1 MEKRLAKESLN
12 LVAMFMKATLLMDN
26 FMEKANISLQRLSLF
41 MKEISIKTT
50 SLVKEK
56 WQKLMVQ
63 VMKEILWRAN
73 MKVKEKKP
81 GLMEINIQVDGKTV
95 YNMGLEKLT
104 VQRQVKKQQ
113 SNGEKEKNGTSQL
126 FKKKK

>member
-41 MKEISIKTT
+41 MKEISITTT

-56 WQKLMVQ
+56 
-63 VMKEILWRAN
+63 
-73 MKVKEKKP
+73 
-81 GLMEINIQVDGKTV
+81 
-95 YNMGLEKLT
+95 
-104 VQRQVKKQQ
+104 
-113 SNGEKEKNGTSQL
+113 
-126 FKKKK
+126 

>member
-1 MEKRLAKESLN
+1 
-12 LVAMFMKATLLMDN
+12 
-26 FMEKANISLQRLSLF
+26 
-41 MKEISIKTT
+41 
-50 SLVKEK
+50 
-56 WQKLMVQ
+56 
-63 VMKEILWRAN
+63 

-104 VQRQVKKQQ
+104 VQRQVKKHQ
-113 SNGEKEKNGTSQL
+113 SYGEKEKNGTSQL

>member
-1 MEKRLAKESLN
+1 
-12 LVAMFMKATLLMDN
+12 
-26 FMEKANISLQRLSLF
+26 
-41 MKEISIKTT
+41 
-50 SLVKEK
+50 
-56 WQKLMVQ
+56 
-63 VMKEILWRAN
+63 
-73 MKVKEKKP
+73 
-81 GLMEINIQVDGKTV
+81 MEINIQVDGKTV